1 MPRGGAD
8 ALGVHKALGDGLVHS
23 HAAGNIVAA
32 GVGHAQ
38 QVQCGL
44 DAPILAA
51 GAVEGQEHQ
60 VRHGAHLQNALA
72 QHGGTLIL
80 PGAAHRLQVRRIGGH
95 RMVGAQAVRR
105 VKNILYVPGIVLQA
119 QEHIHQHRLVSQ
131 AAQGA
136 ADAGA
141 AGECHVA
148 LGAET
153 SCQNNDLHK
162 ANLDSANRQ
171 DDIPIDSIV

>member
-1 MPRGGAD
+1 MPGSGAD

-23 HAAGNIVAA
+23 HAAGDIVAA
-32 GVGHAQ
+32 GVGYAQ

-44 DAPILAA
+44 DTPILAA
-51 GAVEGQEHQ
+51 GAMEGQEHQ

-72 QHGGTLIL
+72 QHGGALIP
-80 PGAAHRLQVRRIGGH
+80 PGAAHRLQIRGVGGH
-95 RMVGAQAVRR
+95 AVVGAQAVRC
-105 VKNILYVPGIVLQA
+105 VKNILYFPGIALQT
-119 QEHIHQHRLVSQ
+119 QKHIHQHRPVSP

-141 AGECHVA
+141 AGERHIA

-162 ANLDSANRQ
+162 ANLDSANRR
-171 DDIPIDSIV
+171 DNIPIDN